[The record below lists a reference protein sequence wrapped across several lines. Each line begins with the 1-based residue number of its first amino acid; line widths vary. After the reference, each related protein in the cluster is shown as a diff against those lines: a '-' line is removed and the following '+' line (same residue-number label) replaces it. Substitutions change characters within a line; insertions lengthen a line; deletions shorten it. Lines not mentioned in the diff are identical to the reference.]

1 MHALTSSIFIPTIL
15 SNLSIS
21 ERRIFLDLYLL
32 AIFDLA
38 LLSGRPT
45 LDAGLLM
52 SYDAYPVAPRTEGV
66 ARVVSGSFG
75 TAKND
80 NGETLPDV
88 VINPEKAD
96 TRNPW
101 LSIVESC
108 LYQTGTVPFLL
119 PPCPPEE
126 VH

>member
-1 MHALTSSIFIPTIL
+1 MHALTSSIFAPAIL
-15 SNLSIS
+15 PVLSIP

-32 AIFDLA
+32 AILDLA

-52 SYDAYPVAPRTEGV
+52 SYDLYPVAPGTEGK
-66 ARVVSGSFG
+66 ARVKNGSFG
-75 TAKND
+75 TAKNV

-88 VINPEKAD
+88 VIDPHKAD

-108 LYQTGTVPFLL
+108 LYQTGNFSLSPRR
-119 PPCPPEE
+119 
-126 VH
+126 